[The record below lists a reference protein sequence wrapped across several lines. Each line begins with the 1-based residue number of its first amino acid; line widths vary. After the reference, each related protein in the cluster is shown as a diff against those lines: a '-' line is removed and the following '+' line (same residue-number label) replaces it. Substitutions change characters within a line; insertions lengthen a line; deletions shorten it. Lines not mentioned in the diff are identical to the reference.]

1 MGNFN
6 GLLCIKHQIPRKNLQ
21 YTNKVNKFPSMTKR
35 IIKIMLYS
43 DKTKASHEVFNIL
56 LTSLT
61 RKLPTCF
68 K

>member
-35 IIKIMLYS
+35 IIKMILRSVML
-43 DKTKASHEVFNIL
+43 KTTA
-56 LTSLT
+56 
-61 RKLPTCF
+61 P
-68 K
+68 